1 LSLTEHAEIVL
12 IEDILRGDFE
22 QLELEKGRLFRLP
35 WGMSVSKL
43 RVMGVVISSFISED
57 RNFARLTIFDGSG
70 AIDLRSFE
78 DGVRLL
84 IDENGEVYG
93 AGSILDVVARP
104 RSWKE
109 ELYLQPIIVRKIRDP
124 NYIILRILELLE
136 RRLSRARIM
145 SKMEREA
152 VAEGNL
158 LYIERTIISALREGP
173 MSRDAIISMFP
184 REKAETIK
192 HVLDKLI
199 NDGVVE
205 ESGDI
210 YTLRR

>member
-1 LSLTEHAEIVL
+1 MSLTEHAEIVL

-70 AIDLRSFE
+70 SIELRSFE

-84 IDENGEVYG
+84 IDENGEIYG
-93 AGSILDVVARP
+93 IGSILDVVARP
-104 RSWKE
+104 RSWRE
-109 ELYLQPIIVRKIRDP
+109 ELYLQPIIVRKIKDP
-124 NYIILRILELLE
+124 NYIVLRMLELLE
-136 RRLSRARIM
+136 RRMSRMKIM
-145 SKMEREA
+145 SKMERKA
-152 VAEGNL
+152 IAESNL
-158 LYIERTIISALREGP
+158 LYIERTIISALKNGP
-173 MSRDAIISMFP
+173 MSRNAIISLFP
-184 REKAETIK
+184 QEKAETIGY
-192 HVLDKLI
+192 VLDKLI

-205 ESGDI
+205 ESGDV
-210 YTLRR
+210 YALRR